1 MSIASADIRADVAY
15 LPEAATARG
24 KARARREGLILRLR
38 DDAGRSGLGSA
49 APLAGFSRES
59 LETCRGELD
68 ELLPVLVGLS
78 VDDAEGLLSGFDDWQ
93 LSPSARHALEQAVL
107 DLASQRL
114 GFPVPVLLGAPGP
127 STVPTHRLI
136 RDAEDALA
144 AVADGASTL
153 KIKVGRDALPDD
165 DRRIEAIRR
174 AVGPKVALRL
184 DANRAWSESAA
195 VRALSLLS
203 RHGIALCEEPVS
215 GSDIGVLDRV
225 RKASG
230 VAVAADESCR
240 DLSALEALIRARAVD
255 AVVLKPML
263 IGGPRR
269 TLAMA
274 RRAVRAGLQV
284 IVTTS
289 FESAVGWQA
298 ARWIAE
304 CLPAKKAVASGLDA
318 ASAISGPASV
328 DVAMAFP
335 NPIRGG
341 AIARPDHPAYA
352 LDSGFDRSYAAFC
365 DDVARTALSL
375 AARGLGPGSVVAV
388 VSEADATFIR
398 LLHAIGW
405 LGATVAPL
413 ADGPELARD
422 LQVIAPDAVLAAE
435 PALLPRGD
443 WQALPLDIPLAADR
457 LPERA
462 WPLLESR
469 VRLLTSGTT
478 ANPRPITLN
487 TAQLALSTFGSVTR
501 LGLDVGDR
509 WLCCLP
515 IHHIGGLSVLLRSA
529 FQSTTAVLHREFD
542 VRAVNAGIDSGDITV
557 VSLVPTMVERLL
569 DAREDRPFPRSLR
582 AILIGGSALPDALRR
597 RLTAISAPAA
607 ISWGMSEAA
616 SQVATSYPGDLSP
629 GAPPLPFA
637 RVTADASGALVITG
651 PIVMGTLV
659 TGDRGHIDARGRV
672 TVEGRH
678 DDLIISGGENIAPS
692 EIAAA
697 LRAYPAIEAAMVVGV
712 PDARWGT
719 RPVAAVV
726 LQAGAKKP
734 TAARLRTFLGER
746 LAPFKI
752 PDAIALVDALPR
764 TALGKLSAAGVRRIF
779 EEAEASQ
786 GVAQGV
792 GDRHPGKALKAHKRV
807 NQPDGGAQIIVL
819 RAPNLVGK
827 GDGAVAKAGDAKGH
841 AKALSQTHRTRVVR
855 LGVDQGEPVAAVL
868 EDGEQGLPAGGEGLL
883 EAGVAVLE
891 DAAEEGDAGAIDLVE
906 PDGDDVLVGHGR
918 DSYNRKRPG
927 ARDKP

>member
-1 MSIASADIRADVAY
+1 MSVASAELQPDVAY

-24 KARARREGLILRLR
+24 ETRPRRDGLILRLR
-38 DDAGRSGLGSA
+38 DDAGRTGLGSA
-49 APLAGFSRES
+49 APLSDFSLET
-59 LETCRGELD
+59 LETCRGELQA
-68 ELLPVLVGLS
+68 LLPALVGRS
-78 VDDAEGLLSGFDDWQ
+78 VDDAEGLLAGFDEAP
-93 LSPSARHALEQAVL
+93 LSASARHALEQAVL

-114 GFPVPVLLGAPGP
+114 GFPVPVLLGAPAA
-127 STVPTHRLI
+127 STVWTHRLV

-144 AVADGASTL
+144 AVADGARTL
-153 KIKVGRDALPDD
+153 KIKVGRAALPED

-174 AVGPKVALRL
+174 AVGPEVALRL
-184 DANRAWSESAA
+184 DANRAWAESAA
-195 VRALSLLS
+195 IRALALLS
-203 RHGIALCEEPVS
+203 RHGIALCEEPVAT
-215 GSDIGVLDRV
+215 GDLAVLARV
-225 RKASG
+225 RQASG
-230 VAVAADESCR
+230 VAVAADERCR
-240 DLSALEALIRARAVD
+240 DMAALEALIRARAVD

-274 RRAVRAGLQV
+274 RRATRAGLQV
-284 IVTTS
+284 IVTSS

-298 ARWIAE
+298 ALWVAE
-304 CLPAKKAVASGLDA
+304 CLPAQTAVAAGLDP

-328 DVAMAFP
+328 DVAMSFP
-335 NPIRGG
+335 NPVRG
-341 AIARPDHPAYA
+341 AALARPDHPAYA
-352 LDSGFDRSYAAFC
+352 LRSGLDRSYAAFC
-365 DDVARTALSL
+365 DDVARTALTL

-388 VSEADATFIR
+388 ISDADATFIR

-413 ADGPELARD
+413 SDGPELARD
-422 LQVIAPDAVLAAE
+422 LRVIAPDAVLAAD
-435 PALLPRGD
+435 PALLPRGG
-443 WQALPLDIPLAADR
+443 WQALPLDLPLAADR

-462 WPLLESR
+462 WPLMEPR

-478 ANPRPITLN
+478 AHPRAVTLN

-529 FQSTTAVLHREFD
+529 FQVTTAVLHREFD
-542 VRAVNAGIDSGDITV
+542 VRAVNAAIDSGDVTV

-582 AILIGGSALPDALRR
+582 AILVGGSALSDALRR
-597 RLTAISAPAA
+597 RLAAISAPAA
-607 ISWGMSEAA
+607 VSWGMSEAA

-637 RVTADASGALVITG
+637 RVSAGASGALVITG
-651 PIVMGTLV
+651 PIVMGALV
-659 TGDRGHIDARGRV
+659 TGDRGTIDARGRV

-678 DDLIISGGENIAPS
+678 DDLIISGGENITPS
-692 EIAAA
+692 EVAAA
-697 LRAYPAIEAAMVVGV
+697 LCTHPAIEAAMVVGV

-726 LQAGAKKP
+726 LEAGAETP

-752 PDAIALVDALPR
+752 PDAIALVGALPR

-779 EEAEASQ
+779 EEAEPRQA
-786 GVAQGV
+786 VAQGV
-792 GDRHPGKALKAHKRV
+792 GDRHPDKAVKAHKGM

-819 RAPNLVGK
+819 RAANLVGE
-827 GDGAVAKAGDAKGH
+827 GDGAVAKASHAQGH
-841 AKALSQTHRTRVVR
+841 AEAVAQAHRARVVG
-855 LGVDQGEPVAAVL
+855 LGVDQRQAVAAVL
-868 EDGEQGLPAGGEGLL
+868 EDREQGLSAGDEGLL

-891 DAAEEGDAGAIDLVE
+891 DAAEERDPGAVDLVE
-906 PDGDDVLVGHGR
+906 SDGDDVLVVHGR
-918 DSYNRKRPG
+918 VSYNRKRPG
-927 ARDKP
+927 ARDKL